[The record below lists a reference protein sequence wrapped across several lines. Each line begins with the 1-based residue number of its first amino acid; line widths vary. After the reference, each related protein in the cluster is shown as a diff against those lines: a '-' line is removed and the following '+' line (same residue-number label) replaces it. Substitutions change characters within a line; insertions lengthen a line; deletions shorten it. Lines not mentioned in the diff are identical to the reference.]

1 VLAEIPDLFLRKSF
15 LKNFLVPENFDSDS
29 SFSGVSGEDLPS
41 AALSA
46 PVFEQEAESSEPDF
60 GGADGSNE
68 PAEADEG
75 PGCECPP
82 ETEALSGV
90 NSGMFSPSS
99 FRSIRS
105 SSLVNEKC

>member
-1 VLAEIPDLFLRKSF
+1 LRKSF

-41 AALSA
+41 A
-46 PVFEQEAESSEPDF
+46 PVFEQEAKSSEPDF
-60 GGADGSNE
+60 GGAEGSNE

-99 FRSIRS
+99 FKSIMS
-105 SSLVNEKC
+105 SLLVNEKC